1 MSRFRTIL
9 VVAAGLVLIA
19 SSAAHS
25 LLGWPQL
32 LVNLHSARVPLDL
45 IGGLAM
51 GWHFAGVAM
60 LTLGLLALWLASVA
74 QRSVERARARRPD
87 RHRVCDV
94 RGGVRRCTGVR
105 LHPDRVS
112 RAGRDADRGGADAR
126 NDESR
131 RPSLA
136 RADATVAEPGDGS
149 AHAAAVHPRPA
160 ARAARW
166 RERVRG
172 ANGRSACSRRDCA
185 TSSCRTTCRRAGS
198 SDCAARRDRIP
209 GCSASP

>member
-74 QRSVERARARRPD
+74 QRSV
-87 RHRVCDV
+87 DV
-94 RGGVRRCTGVR
+94 RVPVGLIGIAYVTF
-105 LHPDRVS
+105 
-112 RAGRDADRGGADAR
+112 AA
-126 NDESR
+126 
-131 RPSLA
+131 
-136 RADATVAEPGDGS
+136 GS
-149 AHAAAVHPRPA
+149 AAALGFDFIQIVFLVPGVMLTAAALLP
-160 ARAARW
+160 
-166 RERVRG
+166 ER
-172 ANGRSACSRRDCA
+172 
-185 TSSCRTTCRRAGS
+185 
-198 SDCAARRDRIP
+198 
-209 GCSASP
+209 